1 MKNQDTSCAPEKSR
15 YGGKFPL
22 NHIEIL
28 KKNLIALLLNHLQRG
43 RGAKV
48 QNWPHIIL
56 KNNARH
62 RIKTIY

>member
-1 MKNQDTSCAPEKSR
+1 MSTIQKQNKLV
-15 YGGKFPL
+15 KF
-22 NHIEIL
+22 IL
-28 KKNLIALLLNHLQRG
+28 EDSVRG

-62 RIKTIY
+62 RIKTIYQFNC

>member
-28 KKNLIALLLNHLQRG
+28 KKNFLNNCLATEPSSKRE
-43 RGAKV
+43 R
-48 QNWPHIIL
+48 
-56 KNNARH
+56 R
-62 RIKTIY
+62 

>member
-1 MKNQDTSCAPEKSR
+1 LRENLGLQLIVELIGDEK
-15 YGGKFPL
+15 
-22 NHIEIL
+22 E
-28 KKNLIALLLNHLQRG
+28 NLAQNRNMVQRG
-43 RGAKV
+43 RGVKV

>member
-1 MKNQDTSCAPEKSR
+1 MCTIAER
-15 YGGKFPL
+15 VL
-22 NHIEIL
+22 N
-28 KKNLIALLLNHLQRG
+28 QRG

-48 QNWPHIIL
+48 QHWPHIIL